1 MKNKI
6 TVTTSLPAN
15 IVQSVLDEIER
26 AKVKHPNWPSDILY
40 RGAIVAEEAGE
51 LLRACNQATMEEGKV
66 NEAYTEAVQTAATAM
81 RFLEEFKT
89 ATI

>member
-51 LLRACNQATMEEGKV
+51 LLRACNRATMEEGKV

>member
-1 MKNKI
+1 MKRKLTI
-6 TVTTSLPAN
+6 ETSLEPN
-15 IVQSVLDEIER
+15 IVQAVLDELER
-26 AKVKHPNWPSDILY
+26 AKMKHPHWPSDILY

-66 NEAYTEAVQTAATAM
+66 NEAYTEAVQTAAVAL